1 MQEFIKKV
9 LGSGTTKWSISN
21 EEIKGNM
28 KVAKSL
34 DEPDLLI
41 KDATK
46 TS

>member
-9 LGSGTTKWSISN
+9 LGSRTTAWLISN
-21 EEIKGNM
+21 EEIKGNI